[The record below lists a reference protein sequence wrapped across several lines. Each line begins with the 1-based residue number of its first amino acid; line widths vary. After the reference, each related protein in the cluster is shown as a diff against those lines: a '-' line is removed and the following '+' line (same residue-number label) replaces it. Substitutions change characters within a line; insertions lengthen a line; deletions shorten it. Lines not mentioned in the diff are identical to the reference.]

1 MSTTATLPP
10 LVPRLAEKEISYEAA
25 PGFFASLRAQGLRIV
40 QCHGTFDL
48 VHPGHIVHFE
58 EARALGDMLVVTIT
72 QGRFVNKGPGRPFF
86 DDVMRVKA
94 LTALSLVD
102 YVVVVPHPGAV
113 EAIECVAPHV
123 YCKGKEYA
131 NPSNDVTGRIGE
143 DLQAVARLGGQ
154 VRYVG
159 SVVFSSSQMIN
170 RAFAAV
176 PKAANDRCREL
187 AQKYTPEDFRAAIDG
202 FSKLRVLA
210 VGDIIFD
217 RYSYVHVQGLTSKNR
232 TMSARYL
239 REETHPGGI
248 LAIARHLA
256 AFTGTVDVMS
266 LAGAEPWVDGL
277 LKECLGGRTGHIL
290 RRPDFTTVVKQ
301 RFVESG
307 KRSSEISKLFALN
320 ILDAEHPGAETEE
333 AICRSLGA
341 IMKNYDLVVLADF
354 GHGLML
360 DRVRD
365 LVQDR
370 APLLALNCQTNSYN
384 HGFNLINRQ
393 YRRADF
399 VSLDEQEIMLGCGQ
413 RRPDY
418 QRELTG
424 LATRFGC
431 RQAWL
436 TRGASESIGFNAADA
451 AYAHMSPLE
460 TQVVDTVGAGDAFYA
475 GVALAGACN
484 LPIDLATFIGQLAG
498 AQAVKI
504 PGNLEPIR
512 KDVLLRGGMN
522 LLNQ

>member
-1 MSTTATLPP
+1 MSPAVVHRP
-10 LVPRLAEKEISYEAA
+10 VPTVAEKEIGFSDA
-25 PGFFASLRAQGLRIV
+25 PALFASLRAQGLRLV

-58 EARALGDMLVVTIT
+58 EARALGDILVVTIT

-94 LTALSLVD
+94 LAALAVVD
-102 YVVVVPHPGAV
+102 YVVVIPFAGAI
-113 EAIECVAPHV
+113 EAIECVRPHV

-131 NPSNDVTGRIGE
+131 NPQNDVTGRIAE
-143 DLQAVARLGGQ
+143 DLAAVARVGGE

-159 SVVFSSSQMIN
+159 AVVYSSSQLIN
-170 RAFAAV
+170 RALSAV

-187 AQKYTPEDFRAAIDG
+187 AQRYTPENFRAAIDG

-256 AFTGTVDVMS
+256 AFAGTVDVMS
-266 LAGAEPWVDGL
+266 LAGAEPWVDRL
-277 LKECLGGRTGHIL
+277 LDETLGGRTGHIL

-301 RFVESG
+301 RFVEAG
-307 KRSSEISKLFALN
+307 KRSAELSKLFALN
-320 ILDAEHPGAETEE
+320 IIDAEFPGAETEE
-333 AICRSLGA
+333 AICRALGGV
-341 IMKNYDLVVLADF
+341 IGNYDLVVLADF

-413 RRPDY
+413 RRPNY
-418 QRELTG
+418 QQELTS
-424 LATRFGC
+424 LAIRFGC
-431 RQAWL
+431 KQGWL
-436 TRGASESIGFNAADA
+436 TRGASESIGFNVADGQ
-451 AYAHMSPLE
+451 YAHMSPLE
-460 TQVVDTVGAGDAFYA
+460 TQVVDTVGAGDAFFA
-475 GVALAGACN
+475 GVALAGACS

-504 PGNLEPIR
+504 PGNLEAIR